1 MGATYEEPGE
11 DAVPSGSR
19 TRDPQVALEELL
31 FTLEICRRALP
42 WDAHPEHYD
51 RLRRIEGMVRWSLE
65 WRSGTP
71 GGRPPRGGQGGAG
84 GSGVG

>member
-1 MGATYEEPGE
+1 MDHGRDIQERGARLPALARRPVVEE
-11 DAVPSGSR
+11 
-19 TRDPQVALEELL
+19 LEELL

-65 WRSGTP
+65 
-71 GGRPPRGGQGGAG
+71 RP
-84 GSGVG
+84 

>member
-1 MGATYEEPGE
+1 MPPMRESPPVTGTPPRA
-11 DAVPSGSR
+11 
-19 TRDPQVALEELL
+19 PQADLDDLR

-65 WRSGTP
+65 R
-71 GGRPPRGGQGGAG
+71 R
-84 GSGVG
+84 